1 MAAVWIPLGPVMR
14 APQHRQRSPRQ
25 AMVRVAL
32 MIGMLVGLLVG
43 GASFT
48 SPPVSADD
56 AAERAAAEILDAR
69 ERANAAAQAMF
80 DAESALDTLTI
91 ELADAE
97 QLLVEMEADVAELRS
112 GLEAAAVRRF
122 IGSDE
127 SAILLFN
134 DVGHSNDNDT
144 ADVYYGAATESE
156 LVKADDFDLAINN
169 LDDARA
175 AMERTKA
182 DTEAAR
188 DNFASLRATAEAEVI
203 QLQEIEEQRLKD
215 VAVQEALERQRLE
228 RVAQEQAQA
237 AADAQAAASAAQAEA
252 ARLQSAQPAAANN
265 TQAAT
270 ANAAANQGS
279 TDSGS
284 SNDAPGDAA
293 NDSPTPATP
302 APAAPAPAAPA
313 PAPAPVPVIAN
324 PEPQPEPDAGSGMA
338 CPMRGSYSFA
348 NTWGAPRSGGRSHQG
363 VDMISPNGT
372 PIVAVESGSVLFK
385 TTNLGGNS
393 VWLTGNSGTKY
404 FYAHLSGWE
413 GSSRTVSRGEVI
425 GYNGSTGNAGIPHL
439 HFEVHPNGGA
449 AVNPYPYVRAVC

>member
-1 MAAVWIPLGPVMR
+1 MATVWSLLGQIMR
-14 APQHRQRSPRQ
+14 APHGGVKHRHRDTKR
-25 AMVRVAL
+25 AAL
-32 MIGMLVGLLVG
+32 ATSLLL
-43 GASFT
+43 GAVTLFAPS
-48 SPPVSADD
+48 VSADD

-80 DAESALDTLTI
+80 DAESELDSLTI
-91 ELADAE
+91 ELAAAE
-97 QLLVEMEADVAELRS
+97 LRLVRMEADVAELRT

-122 IGSDE
+122 VGSDE

-134 DVGHSNDNDT
+134 DVGQSNDNAT

-156 LVKADDFDLAINN
+156 LVKADDFDVAINN

-175 AMERTKA
+175 DMEQTKA
-182 DTEAAR
+182 ETEAAR
-188 DNFASLRATAEAEVI
+188 DSFSSLQAAAEAEVI

-228 RVAQEQAQA
+228 RVAQAQAQA
-237 AADAQAAASAAQAEA
+237 AADTAAAEA
-252 ARLQSAQPAAANN
+252 ARKVESARMQAAQPAVVTN
-265 TQAAT
+265 TQAA
-270 ANAAANQGS
+270 AVNAGTNSGGAPDNS
-279 TDSGS
+279 NSGS
-284 SNDAPGDAA
+284 
-293 NDSPTPATP
+293 DSSGNSPASP
-302 APAAPAPAAPA
+302 APD
-313 PAPAPVPVIAN
+313 APAPVTPPPAPAPVIAN
-324 PEPQPEPDAGSGMA
+324 PEPQPEPDAGSGMV
-338 CPMRGSYSFA
+338 CPMRGAYSFA

-372 PIVAVESGSVLFK
+372 PIVAVESGTVQFK

-393 VWLTGNSGTKY
+393 VWLSGSSGTKY
-404 FYAHLSGWE
+404 FYAHLSSWE

>member
-1 MAAVWIPLGPVMR
+1 MSGGAKRTTRAAL
-14 APQHRQRSPRQ
+14 AF
-25 AMVRVAL
+25 
-32 MIGMLVGLLVG
+32 GLLLGVVTFS
-43 GASFT
+43 APS
-48 SPPVSADD
+48 VSADD

-80 DAESALDTLTI
+80 DAESELDVLTI

-97 QLLVEMEADVAELRS
+97 QRLVEMEADVAELRT

-122 IGSDE
+122 VGSDE
-127 SAILLFN
+127 SSIMLFN
-134 DVGHSNDNDT
+134 DVGQSNDNAT

-156 LVKADDFDLAINN
+156 LVKADDFDVAINN
-169 LDDARA
+169 LNDARA
-175 AMERTKA
+175 DLEQTKSN
-182 DTEAAR
+182 TEAAR
-188 DNFASLRATAEAEVI
+188 DNFANLQATAEAEVI

-228 RVAQEQAQA
+228 RVAQERADA
-237 AADAQAAASAAQAEA
+237 AAAAAAAQAEA
-252 ARLQSAQPAAANN
+252 ARAQASQPAVVTN
-265 TQAAT
+265 TQTAQSSGNSSGTGGSSDSAAG
-270 ANAAANQGS
+270 ASNDSAAAQ
-279 TDSGS
+279 
-284 SNDAPGDAA
+284 APQAA
-293 NDSPTPATP
+293 PAT
-302 APAAPAPAAPA
+302 AAPAPIIAA
-313 PAPAPVPVIAN
+313 
-324 PEPQPEPDAGSGMA
+324 PEPQPEPDAGSGMV
-338 CPMRGSYSFA
+338 CPIRGSYSFA

-372 PIVAVESGSVLFK
+372 PIVAVESGVVQFK

-393 VWLTGNSGTKY
+393 VWLSGDSGTKY

-413 GSSRTVSRGEVI
+413 GSSRSVSRGEVI